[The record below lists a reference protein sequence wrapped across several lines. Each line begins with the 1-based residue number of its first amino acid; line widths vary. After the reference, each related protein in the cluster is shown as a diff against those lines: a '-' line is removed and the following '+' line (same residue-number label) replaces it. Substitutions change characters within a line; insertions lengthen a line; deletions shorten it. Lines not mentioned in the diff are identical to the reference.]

1 VRRIVVVGASLA
13 GLRAAEALRE
23 RGFTGEVTLV
33 GAEPHLPYN
42 RPPLSKQLLAGE
54 VDVESTALRMAD
66 DLDARWLL
74 GWTAIQLD
82 LRDRIVELADGSGLA
97 FDGLVVATGA
107 RPRPWP
113 GGMPGL
119 EGVHVLRGLEDA
131 LRLRIA
137 FAQRPRVLVVGA
149 GFIGAEVAST
159 ARGLG
164 LDVTLVELDGAPSIA
179 AVGPQV
185 GAFLADLHRD
195 RGVDLRLRTSV
206 HEFHGAG
213 RLEAATLTDGT
224 VVPAEVAIVAL
235 GAVPN
240 TEWLAGS
247 GLVLDRGL
255 VCDARCVAADGVVA
269 AGDVARWPHP
279 LFDDQL
285 VAVGHWSNAVEQAAV
300 AAANL
305 LAAPED
311 REPHAAVPSFWSDQ
325 HGHALRSVGLPA
337 LADEARVAEGSYA
350 ERRFVVAYGRRGRL
364 VGALAVDLGR
374 RLRRYRALIADRAPL
389 ADALDGARARS
400 AA

>member
-1 VRRIVVVGASLA
+1 MRRIVVVGASLA
-13 GLRAAEALRE
+13 GVRAAEALRE
-23 RGFTGEVTLV
+23 RGFTGELTLV

-42 RPPLSKQLLAGE
+42 RPPLSKQLLAGGI
-54 VDVESTALRMAD
+54 DVESAALRVAD

-74 GWTAIQLD
+74 GWTAVDLD
-82 LRDRIVELADGSGLA
+82 LRDRIIELADGSGLA

-113 GGMPGL
+113 GGMPRL
-119 EGVHVLRGLEDA
+119 EGVHLLRGLDDA

-137 FAQRPRVLVVGA
+137 LAQRPRVLVVGA

-159 ARGLG
+159 ARALG
-164 LDVTLVELDGAPSIA
+164 LDVTLVELDRAPSA
-179 AVGPQV
+179 GALGPEV
-185 GAFLADLHRD
+185 GAFLAELHRD
-195 RGVDLRLRTSV
+195 HGVDLRLRTSV
-206 HEFHGAG
+206 DEFRGAG
-213 RLEAATLTDGT
+213 RLEAVTLTDGSL
-224 VVPAEVAIVAL
+224 VPADVAIVAL
-235 GAVPN
+235 GAIPS

-247 GLVLDRGL
+247 GVMLDRGL
-255 VCDARCVAADGVVA
+255 VCDAHCVAAGGVVA

-279 LFDDQL
+279 LFDGAL

-305 LAAPED
+305 LAAPSD
-311 REPHAAVPSFWSDQ
+311 REPYAAVPSFWSDQ
-325 HGHALRSVGLPA
+325 HGHSLRSVGLPA
-337 LADEARVAEGSYA
+337 LADEAHVVEGALA

-374 RLRRYRALIADRAPL
+374 RLRHHRALIAGRAPL
-389 ADALDGARARS
+389 SAALDGARARS